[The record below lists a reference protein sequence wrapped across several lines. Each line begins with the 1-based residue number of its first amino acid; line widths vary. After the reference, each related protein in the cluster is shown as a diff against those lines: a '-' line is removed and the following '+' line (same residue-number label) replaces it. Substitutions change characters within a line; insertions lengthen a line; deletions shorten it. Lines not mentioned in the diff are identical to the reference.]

1 MLTENSLRTLMA
13 NLCCHLPSFGCASQ
27 KQCST
32 FFHQQLRYSILRFP
46 QISRPRNVV
55 ITATSSSSSTKDP
68 SVKKRRTRAGKP
80 VKSNSELCNELK
92 EFVSLVGLP
101 EGHVPTWK
109 ELTEHGRKDLANLV
123 RRRGYKLITELL
135 TDSHEESMITLAE
148 NQDANDDCENVLIGT
163 DEKSIFF
170 AKEVS
175 TDLNEKDS
183 APSDDYNFSWSSADL
198 AEKESAPSDNFNWSS
213 TVLPEKES
221 APSDDNFNWS
231 SAVLAEKESA
241 PSDDNFKWSSADMA
255 AKETAIGD
263 DSFSWSSAVLA
274 EKESAPSDGKFS
286 WSPDDCAEKVSAPI
300 DDNFSWDNLSK
311 DNDGQPPIID
321 DDAQSYIES
330 STSSSMELQDRAAK
344 FVLDGVLDSIE
355 GEVYEGERLTKLVD
369 ESPYSENSS
378 NYEAAESNAIST
390 FTASTEVS
398 ELVPELAAPLATEYS
413 GDRHDLLSAEE
424 LDSSQYDEAGE
435 GNNQV
440 EIDHLK
446 FMLHQKEL
454 ELTQLKE
461 RIEKE
466 KIALSNLQAKAE
478 MEISK
483 SQEIIIAKHEELQA
497 AEESLSGLIEVE
509 IEFLGNHETVEVAG
523 SFNGWHQPI
532 YMDPVPS
539 STSTAELRKLNLWS
553 TKLWLYP
560 GVYEI
565 KFIVDGHWTIDPQR
579 ETTSRGTIQNNI
591 LRVER

>member
-1 MLTENSLRTLMA
+1 MLTESSLRTLMA

-27 KQCST
+27 KQCNSST
-32 FFHQQLRYSILRFP
+32 FLHQQLRYSILRFP

-55 ITATSSSSSTKDP
+55 ITATSSSSSTKNP
-68 SVKKRRTRAGKP
+68 SVKKRRTRAGKS

-92 EFVSLVGLP
+92 EFVALVGLP
-101 EGHVPTWK
+101 QGHVPSWK

-135 TDSHEESMITLAE
+135 TDSQESTITSVE
-148 NQDANDDCENVLIGT
+148 NQDENDDRENVLVGP
-163 DEKSIFF
+163 DEISDHL
-170 AKEVS
+170 AKIVS
-175 TDLNEKDS
+175 TDLDENDS

-221 APSDDNFNWS
+221 APSNWS

-241 PSDDNFKWSSADMA
+241 LSDDNFKWSSADMA
-255 AKETAIGD
+255 ETETATGD
-263 DSFSWSSAVLA
+263 DNFSWSSAVLM
-274 EKESAPSDGKFS
+274 EKESAPSDGKIS
-286 WSPDDCAEKVSAPI
+286 WSPDDSAENVSAPS
-300 DDNFSWDNLSK
+300 DDNFSWDIPSK
-311 DNDGQPPIID
+311 DNSGQPPIID
-321 DDAQSYIES
+321 DTQSSVES
-330 STSSSMELQDRAAK
+330 STSSSMKLEDRAAK
-344 FVLDGVLDSIE
+344 FVLDGVLDAIE
-355 GEVYEGERLTKLVD
+355 GEVYEGERLTKLVA
-369 ESPYSENSS
+369 ESPYSEESS
-378 NYEAAESNAIST
+378 NYKAAESDAVST
-390 FTASTEVS
+390 FAASIEVS
-398 ELVPELAAPLATEYS
+398 ELVAPPATEYS
-413 GDRHDLLSAEE
+413 GDRDDLLSAEE
-424 LDSSQYDEAGE
+424 LDSSQHNEAGE

-446 FMLHQKEL
+446 FMLHHKEL

-461 RIEKE
+461 HIKKE
-466 KIALSNLQAKAE
+466 KIVLSNLQSKAE

-497 AEESLSGLIEVE
+497 AEESLSGLKEVE

-523 SFNGWHQPI
+523 SFNGWHQPV

-539 STSTAELRKLNLWS
+539 STSTIESRKLNLWS

>member
-13 NLCCHLPSFGCASQ
+13 NLCCQLPSFGCASQ
-27 KQCST
+27 KQCNRST
-32 FFHQQLRYSILRFP
+32 FLHQQPRYSILRFP
-46 QISRPRNVV
+46 QISRPRNIW

-92 EFVSLVGLP
+92 EFVALVGLP
-101 EGHVPTWK
+101 EGHVPSWK

-123 RRRGYKLITELL
+123 RRRGYKLVMELL
-135 TDSHEESMITLAE
+135 TDTHEESMITSEE
-148 NQDANDDCENVLIGT
+148 NQDAIDDSENVLVGP
-163 DEKSIFF
+163 DEKSDCL
-170 AKEVS
+170 AKKIS
-175 TDLNEKDS
+175 TDLDEKDS
-183 APSDDYNFSWSSADL
+183 APSDDYNF
-198 AEKESAPSDNFNWSS
+198 KSAPSDNFNWSS

-221 APSDDNFNWS
+221 ASSDDNFNWS

-241 PSDDNFKWSSADMA
+241 PSVDNFKWSSADMA
-255 AKETAIGD
+255 ENETAKGD
-263 DSFSWSSAVLA
+263 DNFSWSSAVLA
-274 EKESAPSDGKFS
+274 EKESAPSDGKIS
-286 WSPDDCAEKVSAPI
+286 WSPDDSAENVSAPG

-311 DNDGQPPIID
+311 DNGGQPPIID
-321 DDAQSYIES
+321 DTRSSVES
-330 STSSSMELQDRAAK
+330 SASSSMKLQDRAAK
-344 FVLDGVLDSIE
+344 FVLDGVLDAIE
-355 GEVYEGERLTKLVD
+355 GEVYEGERLTKLVA
-369 ESPYSENSS
+369 ESPYSGESS
-378 NYEAAESNAIST
+378 NYEAAESDAIST
-390 FTASTEVS
+390 VTASTEVS
-398 ELVPELAAPLATEYS
+398 ELVAPPATEYS
-413 GDRHDLLSAEE
+413 GDRDDLLSAEE
-424 LDSSQYDEAGE
+424 LDSSQYNEAGE

-446 FMLHQKEL
+446 LMLHQKEL

-461 RIEKE
+461 HIEKE

-483 SQEIIIAKHEELQA
+483 SREIIIAKHEELQA
-497 AEESLSGLIEVE
+497 AEESLSGLKEVE

-539 STSTAELRKLNLWS
+539 STSTIESRKLNLWS

-560 GVYEI
+560 GIYEI

>member
-13 NLCCHLPSFGCASQ
+13 NLRCHLPSFGCASQ
-27 KQCST
+27 KQCNSST
-32 FFHQQLRYSILRFP
+32 FLHQQLRYSILRFP

-55 ITATSSSSSTKDP
+55 ITATSSSSSTKNP

-80 VKSNSELCNELK
+80 VKSSSELCNELK
-92 EFVSLVGLP
+92 EFVALVGLP
-101 EGHVPTWK
+101 QGHVPSWK

-135 TDSHEESMITLAE
+135 TDSQESTITSVE
-148 NQDANDDCENVLIGT
+148 NQDENDDCENVLVGP
-163 DEKSIFF
+163 DEKSDRL
-170 AKEVS
+170 AKIVS
-175 TDLNEKDS
+175 ADLDEKDS
-183 APSDDYNFSWSSADL
+183 APSDDYNFSWSSVDL
-198 AEKESAPSDNFNWSS
+198 AEKESEPSDNFIWSS

-241 PSDDNFKWSSADMA
+241 PSDDNSKWSSADMA
-255 AKETAIGD
+255 EKETATGD
-263 DSFSWSSAVLA
+263 DNFSWSSAVLV
-274 EKESAPSDGKFS
+274 EKESAPSDGKIS
-286 WSPDDCAEKVSAPI
+286 WSPDDSAENVSAPS
-300 DDNFSWDNLSK
+300 DDNFSWDIPSK
-311 DNDGQPPIID
+311 DNTGQPPIID
-321 DDAQSYIES
+321 DTQSSVES
-330 STSSSMELQDRAAK
+330 STSSSMKLKDRAAK
-344 FVLDGVLDSIE
+344 FVLDGVLDAIE
-355 GEVYEGERLTKLVD
+355 GEVYEGERLTKLVA
-369 ESPYSENSS
+369 ESPYSEESS
-378 NYEAAESNAIST
+378 NYKAAESDAIST
-390 FTASTEVS
+390 FAASTEVS
-398 ELVPELAAPLATEYS
+398 ELVAPPATEYR
-413 GDRHDLLSAEE
+413 GYRDYLLSAEE
-424 LDSSQYDEAGE
+424 LDSSQYNE
-435 GNNQV
+435 
-440 EIDHLK
+440 
-446 FMLHQKEL
+446 HQREL

-497 AEESLSGLIEVE
+497 AEESLSGLKEVE

-539 STSTAELRKLNLWS
+539 STSTIESRKLNLWS